1 MSTSTP
7 LRLDAA
13 LVRQAKAT
21 ARIYKRSLPR
31 QIEYWAE
38 LGHAIE
44 SMVSQEQ
51 LIAVREGLAR
61 IVIDNISSGP
71 VSPDEVFADVEQLRG
86 DNDLGARVTSASV
99 SYQRSQSHPGHL
111 EQIAS
116 DGTSTV
122 GVFKDGRFVPVKQ

>member
-99 SYQRSQSHPGHL
+99 RWILQ
-111 EQIAS
+111 
-116 DGTSTV
+116 TC
-122 GVFKDGRFVPVKQ
+122 GVSLT